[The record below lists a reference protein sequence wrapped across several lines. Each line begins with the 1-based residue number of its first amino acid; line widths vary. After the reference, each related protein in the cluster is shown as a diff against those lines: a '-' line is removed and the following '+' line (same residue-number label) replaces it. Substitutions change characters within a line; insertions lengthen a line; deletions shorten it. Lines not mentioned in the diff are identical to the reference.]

1 MDITGPHS
9 THLCTLMAVL
19 ATSRPLPFT
28 CPRWGAGA
36 GLGRTRLR
44 ASQTPYRCSLRRGRA
59 VRAQVWCGAPAA
71 GECAAV
77 SRGGDTHCADSW
89 RDGSL
94 SAHGKMWRL
103 LDVDTPLMMLL
114 LLLCVYFPLGPGWRR
129 PASLLL
135 TCSVKKKEHV
145 SDAKL
150 TSTGRR
156 AVCFILPK
164 TLVEIN
170 NQIINRTITSRLSV
184 FLLMFAGSC
193 KGERRKMLYLRDIT
207 MI

>member
-1 MDITGPHS
+1 MPSCHPAVSLCFFTGNLQQSLLAFATTKQTLTGASMRLRPTENKSDWSLARWMCRTSVPEDATCPHS
-9 THLCTLMAVL
+9 THLCALMAVL

-36 GLGRTRLR
+36 GLGRTPLR

-77 SRGGDTHCADSW
+77 SRGGDTHCDDSW

-135 TCSVKKKEHV
+135 TCSVKKKN
-145 SDAKL
+145 
-150 TSTGRR
+150 
-156 AVCFILPK
+156 
-164 TLVEIN
+164 TLVM
-170 NQIINRTITSRLSV
+170 LS
-184 FLLMFAGSC
+184 
-193 KGERRKMLYLRDIT
+193 
-207 MI
+207 